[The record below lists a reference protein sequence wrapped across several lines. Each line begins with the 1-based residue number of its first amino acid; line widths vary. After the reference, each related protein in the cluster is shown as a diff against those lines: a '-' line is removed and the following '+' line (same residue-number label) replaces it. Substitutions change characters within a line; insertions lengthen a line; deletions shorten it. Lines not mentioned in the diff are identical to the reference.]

1 MRYTMASVY
10 YSLYGPHFI
19 LRSYPPN
26 VQVSQAF
33 KSVVSDLKCAIE
45 LLESIE
51 SFLNRLD
58 IYTKVPPTPAM
69 TEIIVK
75 IMVELLST
83 LALATNQIRQ
93 GRPSEFVFANIL
105 PGSTQRREICK
116 EAFRRE
122 WCQCCSSEVGP
133 TDPGRGSDDGSADA

>member
-1 MRYTMASVY
+1 MRYILASVY
-10 YSLYGPHFI
+10 YSLYVPRFV
-19 LRSYPPN
+19 LRSCHSN

-33 KSVVSDLKCAIE
+33 EGVTSDLKSATE

-51 SFLNRLD
+51 SFLDRLD

-83 LALATNQIRQ
+83 LAVATNQIRQ
-93 GRPSEFVFANIL
+93 GRPSESIFANTS
-105 PGSTQRREICK
+105 PASGSTQCREICE
-116 EAFRRE
+116 EALGRE
-122 WCQCCSSEVGP
+122 
-133 TDPGRGSDDGSADA
+133 

>member
-1 MRYTMASVY
+1 MRYILASVY
-10 YSLYGPHFI
+10 YSLYVPRFV
-19 LRSYPPN
+19 LRLCHSD

-33 KSVVSDLKCAIE
+33 EGVTSDLKSATE

-83 LALATNQIRQ
+83 LAVATNQIRQ
-93 GRPSEFVFANIL
+93 GRPSEFVFANTS
-105 PGSTQRREICK
+105 PASGSTQCREICE
-116 EAFRRE
+116 EALWRE
-122 WCQCCSSEVGP
+122 
-133 TDPGRGSDDGSADA
+133 

>member
-1 MRYTMASVY
+1 MRCILASVY
-10 YSLYGPHFI
+10 YSLYGSHFV
-19 LRSYPPN
+19 LRSYLSN
-26 VQVSQAF
+26 FQVSQAF
-33 KSVVSDLKCAIE
+33 EGVVSDLKCAIE

-58 IYTKVPPTPAM
+58 IYTKVPSTPAM

-105 PGSTQRREICK
+105 YDSTQYREICK

-122 WCQCCSSEVGP
+122 
-133 TDPGRGSDDGSADA
+133 